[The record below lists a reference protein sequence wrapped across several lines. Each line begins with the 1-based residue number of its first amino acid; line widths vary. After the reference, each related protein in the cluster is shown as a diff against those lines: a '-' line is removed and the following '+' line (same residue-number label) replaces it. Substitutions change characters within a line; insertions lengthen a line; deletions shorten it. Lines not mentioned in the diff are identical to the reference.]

1 MELGDIFVQAGVC
14 GSRADAGRD
23 VPTGAS
29 TLPGAAGGRLG
40 NEYTSNDLVPAWIS
54 GEELLGQGILV
65 TMMTG
70 LDHMPC
76 NMWAKLRALIG
87 EPVKQKEQHGTGN
100 EPCQPV

>member
-1 MELGDIFVQAGVC
+1 MCRLAYVEVEQTPAEMLPPGPVLYLERQGDVWE
-14 GSRADAGRD
+14 
-23 VPTGAS
+23 T
-29 TLPGAAGGRLG
+29 
-40 NEYTSNDLVPAWIS
+40 EYTSNDLVPAWIS

-76 NMWAKLRALIG
+76 NMWVKLRALIG

-100 EPCQPV
+100 EPCQPVL